1 MGSRTDDGAPG
12 PCLFPAELI
21 RMDQVSSTHAIQ
33 PKSQSSS
40 SSSANVEP
48 VAEGEK
54 PKPKEACVA
63 CRTTKVSSHPSHAVT
78 TTDADPA
85 RRRIAISQV
94 RCKLFTPESA
104 PSDVC
109 ARCTRLKIPCIY
121 AQARRGRKPG
131 SKRT

>member
-1 MGSRTDDGAPG
+1 MEARTDDGAPG
-12 PCLFPAELI
+12 PCLFLAELI
-21 RMDQVSSTHAIQ
+21 RMDQVSSTHAAQ
-33 PKSQSSS
+33 PRPQSSS
-40 SSSANVEP
+40 SSVNVEP

-63 CRTTKVSSHPSHAVT
+63 CRTTKVSSHLSHAVT
-78 TTDADPA
+78 NTDADPA
-85 RRRIAISQV
+85 RRHLAISQV